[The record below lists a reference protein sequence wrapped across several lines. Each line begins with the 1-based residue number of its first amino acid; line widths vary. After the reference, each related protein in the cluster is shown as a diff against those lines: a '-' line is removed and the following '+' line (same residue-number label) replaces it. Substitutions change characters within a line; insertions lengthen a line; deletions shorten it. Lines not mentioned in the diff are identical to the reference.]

1 MSNRKSFTLRIQMC
15 GIVRKTTNQMLG
27 HKCGHSSGLKSTQMP
42 QPGALLS
49 WSLTAP
55 SHSIILANL

>member
-27 HKCGHSSGLKSTQMP
+27 HSSGLKSTQMP

-55 SHSIILANL
+55 SHPIILANL

>member
-1 MSNRKSFTLRIQMC
+1 MC